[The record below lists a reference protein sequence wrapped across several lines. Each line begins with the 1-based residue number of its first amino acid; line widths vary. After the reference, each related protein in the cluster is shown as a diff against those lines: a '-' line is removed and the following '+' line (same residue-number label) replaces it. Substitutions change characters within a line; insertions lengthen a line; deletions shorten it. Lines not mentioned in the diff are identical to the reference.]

1 VSCASPSQAPNALPV
16 TIVGRRFEPD
26 FDPAASGT
34 QFTPCHAASGSVDA
48 LSAGSSCS
56 GAAPLRTQI
65 DWLPNP
71 YRTAW
76 GSGPLGLPWN
86 GASGGYEFIP
96 SPRTF
101 SGFNLSQDE
110 VTPNNQ
116 PQGWNFHVHYRRD
129 VVGIAPGTQ
138 IHGIAFRSWRP
149 FRCDGP
155 LTIQRVWMWEGPAN
169 QAVTQATL
177 LQPPPVGSTQVTT
190 SAITLAP
197 LARGPNNTVDFAAP
211 RFDTY
216 PIEVAFQVPFQY
228 QGTNGAGDLHF
239 WVQCSGARYE
249 VDFAGDDND
258 SRYGTLVGRS
268 LTQIGSVGYQ
278 ALVGRSPIAALIT
291 EEPAPQQLQP
301 RLQVWGEPL
310 IGRSIELQGEAFPP
324 NSLVVLYSGTWAP
337 FSAAV
342 LSCSQHVV
350 SVGSSFWAVSDAEG
364 HVRWDLQSGSTNPV
378 FALNPALLGQ
388 VVGLQAVVPS
398 TLALSSALRLGIG
411 GGL

>member
-1 VSCASPSQAPNALPV
+1 MKNRHPLSRLVGWLLMLATSIGPLCAQAP
-16 TIVGRRFEPD
+16 GRQPD
-26 FDPAASGT
+26 A
-34 QFTPCHAASGSVDA
+34 
-48 LSAGSSCS
+48 
-56 GAAPLRTQI
+56 
-65 DWLPNP
+65 
-71 YRTAW
+71 
-76 GSGPLGLPWN
+76 
-86 GASGGYEFIP
+86 
-96 SPRTF
+96 
-101 SGFNLSQDE
+101 
-110 VTPNNQ
+110 
-116 PQGWNFHVHYRRD
+116 
-129 VVGIAPGTQ
+129 
-138 IHGIAFRSWRP
+138 
-149 FRCDGP
+149 DGP
-155 LTIQRVWMWEGPAN
+155 LPGSRPGTERWIV
-169 QAVTQATL
+169 L
-177 LQPPPVGSTQVTT
+177 LRD
-190 SAITLAP
+190 
-197 LARGPNNTVDFAAP
+197 RG
-211 RFDTY
+211 
-216 PIEVAFQVPFQY
+216 
-228 QGTNGAGDLHF
+228 
-239 WVQCSGARYE
+239 
-249 VDFAGDDND
+249 
-258 SRYGTLVGRS
+258 RYGTLVGRS

-398 TLALSSALRLGIG
+398 TLGLSSALRLGIG